1 MCHKV
6 LTGLANSDNV
16 CSNMTQ
22 KLTTNTLVP
31 EPKQGSREAPALEL
45 PKVGEWFWVAEEDED
60 EDGEE
65 GRKPW
70 LGCVVHQGSN
80 YVELHGPAGRNS
92 IHTTRIHVDGID
104 KWLKRELDPNNIIT
118 RKVDEQRG
126 IIAGL
131 TDELR
136 QLMCKLAL
144 GLRAADSETRAIAVS
159 IGGSAEDY
167 KKALI
172 KAKDK
177 TAPEI
182 LKKISEASEMMACW
196 MQAPMI
202 PLKADTSALQDQ
214 IDLIKKRIFG
224 VELYAGLIEQ
234 VTVVQEGAPAAANEP
249 LWLFQRRHYMD
260 EECLID
266 YDAGGMTFEKL
277 EDFDKWLL
285 RPRNL
290 ARILPHPRCL
300 VAFQVRRKEK
310 EERYCRRDLSL
321 QDFIKMVFGYGHK
334 ADELTYLYMRNGDQI
349 YRLETGIEFG
359 ERLFPD
365 AAHSVLVTG
374 KIYAIKDFSNIERLA
389 TEGEYLDTKR
399 REAEE
404 EREIK
409 KLSKEDRWHF
419 NSKIRYPTS
428 KWILWDHSTVYYDDI
443 TAYVG
448 GQLEAHN
455 RLVLVLQ
462 GLLDRSEVF
471 HPHPAYKLWVQADF
485 MRAIKLVYDDSRALV
500 AGDAPNF
507 AAYQSTLN
515 SSLHKG
521 SNTVGQD
528 DFWQRV
534 EAKRQNER
542 ESRNAWRRHGESRV
556 DWIRYE
562 PEGNP
567 GPGLFAVVQEFS
579 FARGCTYTWQRKRMR
594 RRRYWSDEK
603 GITGCR
609 LVVPTNEL
617 LNLDAYT
624 KGDYHKFYDDPRT
637 RADYLPWAQLLLPA
651 EEWCANKGKK

>member
-1 MCHKV
+1 
-6 LTGLANSDNV
+6 
-16 CSNMTQ
+16 MTR
-22 KLTTNTLVP
+22 KHEAGELVP
-31 EPKQGSREAPALEL
+31 ESRQDSREAPASEL
-45 PKVGEWFWVAEEDED
+45 PKVGEWYWVV

-65 GRKPW
+65 SW
-70 LGCVVHQGSN
+70 LGCIVHQGSN
-80 YVELHGPAGRNS
+80 YVKLHGPAGRNS
-92 IHTTRIHVDGID
+92 IHTLRVHVRDID
-104 KWLKRELDPNNIIT
+104 KSLKREPDAENIIK
-118 RKVDEQRG
+118 RKVEEQRV
-126 IIAGL
+126 IIGGL

-136 QLMCKLAL
+136 QLMGKLAL

-159 IGGSAEDY
+159 VGGSAEEY

-182 LKKISEASEMMACW
+182 LEKIRDASEMMACW

-202 PLKADTSALQDQ
+202 PLKADTSALEGQ
-214 IDLIKKRIFG
+214 ITLIKKRIFG
-224 VELYAGLIEQ
+224 VELYAGLIEE
-234 VTVVQEGAPAAANEP
+234 VTVVQEGEPAAVNEP

-300 VAFQVRRKEK
+300 VAFQVRRKGK
-310 EERYCRRDLSL
+310 EERYCRREPSL
-321 QDFIKMVFGYGHK
+321 QDFIKMVFGYGDK
-334 ADELTYLYMRNGDQI
+334 PDKWTYLYMRNGDRV
-349 YRLETGIEFG
+349 YRLRTGIEFG

-365 AAHSVLVTG
+365 AEHSVLVTG
-374 KIYAIKDFSNIERLA
+374 KIYAIRECGSFERLA

-404 EREIK
+404 ERKIK
-409 KLSKEDRWHF
+409 KLPKKERFWFH
-419 NSKIRYPTS
+419 SEIRYPTE
-428 KWILWDHSTVYYDDI
+428 KWILWDHDTVYYDDI
-443 TAYVG
+443 ARFVG
-448 GQLEAHN
+448 DQLEDHN

-471 HPHPAYKLWVQADF
+471 HPHPSYKLWMQEDF
-485 MRAIKLVYDDSRALV
+485 TRAIKLVYDDSRALV
-500 AGDAPNF
+500 AGDVPNF

-528 DFWQRV
+528 DYWQRV
-534 EAKRQNER
+534 EAKRENER
-542 ESRNAWRRHGESRV
+542 EARNAWRRHGEPRV
-556 DWIRYE
+556 EWIRYE

-567 GPGLFAVVQEFS
+567 GPGLFAVVREFS
-579 FARGCTYTWQRKRMR
+579 FARGCTYTWERERMR

-603 GITGCR
+603 GTTGSR
-609 LVVPTNEL
+609 LLVPMNEL

-637 RADYLPWAQLLLPA
+637 RADYLKWAQLLLPA
-651 EEWCANKGKK
+651 EEWCANKGKQS